1 MTRVIAGSL
10 KGRRLLVPD
19 EGVRPT
25 SDKVREAI
33 FSSLQSRFDFEG
45 ARVLDLFAGTG
56 ALGIEALS
64 RGAQFASLVE
74 SSTATARTLKK
85 NIESLS
91 LTGNTQVVVRKVG
104 SYLNDALAA
113 NRAQADSSSFDLV
126 FLDPPYDL
134 EGAEVDAAL
143 SDLANSGLL
152 APGAMVVIERPTTST
167 SPTWPEAIDEQLCR
181 TYGDTTVWYGE
192 MCR

>member
-1 MTRVIAGSL
+1 VTRVIAGSL

-64 RGAQFASLVE
+64 RGARFVALV
-74 SSTATARTLKK
+74 
-85 NIESLS
+85 
-91 LTGNTQVVVRKVG
+91 
-104 SYLNDALAA
+104 
-113 NRAQADSSSFDLV
+113 
-126 FLDPPYDL
+126 
-134 EGAEVDAAL
+134 
-143 SDLANSGLL
+143 
-152 APGAMVVIERPTTST
+152 
-167 SPTWPEAIDEQLCR
+167 
-181 TYGDTTVWYGE
+181 
-192 MCR
+192 

>member
-64 RGAQFASLVE
+64 RGARFAALVE
-74 SSTATARTLKK
+74 SNPATARTLKK

-91 LTGNTQVVVRKVG
+91 LTNKTQVVVRKVG

-113 NRAQADSSSFDLV
+113 DRAKADSSSFDLV

-134 EGAEVDAAL
+134 EGAEVDQAL
-143 SDLANSGLL
+143 GDLANSGLL
-152 APGAMVVIERPTTST
+152 APGAMVVIERPTKST
-167 SPTWPEAIDEQLCR
+167 SPTWPEAIDEQLRR

>member
-64 RGAQFASLVE
+64 RGARFAALVE
-74 SSTATARTLKK
+74 SNPATARTLKK

-91 LTGNTQVVVRKVG
+91 LTNNTQVVVRKVG

-113 NRAQADSSSFDLV
+113 DRAKSDSSSFDLV

-134 EGAEVDAAL
+134 EGAEVDDAL
-143 SDLANSGLL
+143 GDLANSGLL
-152 APGAMVVIERPTTST
+152 APGAMVVIERPTKST
-167 SPTWPEAIDEQLCR
+167 SPTWPEAIDEQLRR